1 MGKQINYWMDYDNFL
16 LVAQMAVDLGCTVVK
31 EDLKLGKVIESK
43 DAGIIT
49 PYGTSNYPGYY
60 FHLPEAGAIE
70 VLTVI
75 LQPGMPSLKP
85 ATLPSSMSP
94 QALPGHGRK
103 RKSTGQESIAYL
115 DITMKMKNI
124 YKGRTV

>member
-70 VLTVI
+70 VLTAVSYTH
-75 LQPGMPSLKP
+75 L
-85 ATLPSSMSP
+85 TLPTN
-94 QALPGHGRK
+94 R
-103 RKSTGQESIAYL
+103 E
-115 DITMKMKNI
+115 
-124 YKGRTV
+124 V

>member
-31 EDLKLGKVIESK
+31 EDLKIGKVIESK
-43 DAGIIT
+43 DAGIIP

-70 VLTVI
+70 VHRKW
-75 LQPGMPSLKP
+75 QGMFGLWLYCNRECP
-85 ATLPSSMSP
+85 
-94 QALPGHGRK
+94 H
-103 RKSTGQESIAYL
+103 
-115 DITMKMKNI
+115 
-124 YKGRTV
+124 

>member
-1 MGKQINYWMDYDNFL
+1 
-16 LVAQMAVDLGCTVVK
+16 MA
-31 EDLKLGKVIESK
+31 
-43 DAGIIT
+43 
-49 PYGTSNYPGYY
+49 
-60 FHLPEAGAIE
+60 
-70 VLTVI
+70 I

-124 YKGRTV
+124 APYTEFTVILISMTDENYGEEYEYRHKEYITKNCLDLINNKGYKLC

>member
-1 MGKQINYWMDYDNFL
+1 MNIKLFWK
-16 LVAQMAVDLGCTVVK
+16 AVLEQDR
-31 EDLKLGKVIESK
+31 
-43 DAGIIT
+43 
-49 PYGTSNYPGYY
+49 
-60 FHLPEAGAIE
+60 
-70 VLTVI
+70 
-75 LQPGMPSLKP
+75 